1 MSPPRVS
8 VRERTD
14 LDQRTGSW
22 GAGRLD
28 EQKGIRTRSGLLL
41 ETMPPSAV
49 QKATQKAKGFIL
61 FSKDTKRADV
71 KSGGRVRGGA

>member
-14 LDQRTGSW
+14 LDQRTGFW

-28 EQKGIRTRSGLLL
+28 EQKGIRTRSGRLL
-41 ETMPPSAV
+41 ETMLPSAV
-49 QKATQKAKGFIL
+49 QKGTQRAKGFVS
-61 FSKDTKRADV
+61 FSEDTKKADV
-71 KSGGRVRGGA
+71 KSRGRFRGGA